1 MKRILFPLLLSLSAT
16 LSWGQTADPE
26 AFFRGFPSLTK
37 NTITN
42 EDFAYSQHQDSLF
55 SALPQMP
62 SVRKMARLLQS
73 DDEPRMAYGRQWNY
87 GAFRVLHFSLSCEL
101 PPMCT
106 SPIRRVSVIAVY
118 DQQGGLIDYAM
129 IPPQTIIQG
138 TLFPYSLHLTAYHP
152 LEPNVGRYAVR
163 HERLRITKEGKIQRE
178 KLHDLE
184 PKEVSLTGDQAG
196 AIQSL

>member
-1 MKRILFPLLLSLSAT
+1 MKRILFLLLLSLSAT

-37 NTITN
+37 NIITN
-42 EDFAYSQHQDSLF
+42 EDFAYSQHRDSLF

-73 DDEPRMAYGRQWNY
+73 DDEPRMAYGRQWNH
-87 GAFRVLHFSLSCEL
+87 GVFRVLHFSLSCEL
-101 PPMCT
+101 PPT
-106 SPIRRVSVIAVY
+106 GPSPIRRVSVIAVY
-118 DQQGGLIDYAM
+118 DQQGGLIDYAV

-152 LEPNVGRYAVR
+152 LEPNIGRYAVR

-184 PKEVSLTGDQAG
+184 PKAVSLTGDQAG

>member
-1 MKRILFPLLLSLSAT
+1 MKRILFLLLLSLSAT

-37 NTITN
+37 NIITN
-42 EDFAYSQHQDSLF
+42 EDFAYSQHRDSLF

-73 DDEPRMAYGRQWNY
+73 DDEPRMAYGRQWNH
-87 GAFRVLHFSLSCEL
+87 GVFRVLHFSLSCEL
-101 PPMCT
+101 PPT
-106 SPIRRVSVIAVY
+106 GPSPIRRVSVIAVY
-118 DQQGGLIDYAM
+118 DQQGGLIDYAV
-129 IPPQTIIQG
+129 IPKQTIIQG

-152 LEPNVGRYAVR
+152 LEPNIGRYAVR

-184 PKEVSLTGDQAG
+184 PKAVSLTGDQAG